1 MTLRAAL
8 LATALVALPTLAFA
22 ADPDLKVIKAYDS
35 ALIRV
40 GNIGISDRISYVIA
54 PDGKI
59 VYAFSDR
66 SPDKHVENTMAAVRQ
81 LQKK

>member
-1 MTLRAAL
+1 MTAI
-8 LATALVALPTLAFA
+8 TVAVPAA

-35 ALIRV
+35 ALIR
-40 GNIGISDRISYVIA
+40 IGSMGYADRISYVIA

-59 VYAFSDR
+59 FYAFSDR
-66 SPDKHVENTMAAVRQ
+66 SPEKHVENTMAAVRQ